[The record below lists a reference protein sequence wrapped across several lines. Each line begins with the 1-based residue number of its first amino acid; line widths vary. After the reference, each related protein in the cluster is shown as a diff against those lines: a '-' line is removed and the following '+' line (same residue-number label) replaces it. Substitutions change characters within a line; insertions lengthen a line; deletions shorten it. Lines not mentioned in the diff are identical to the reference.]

1 MGTRT
6 FSFCEFSISGWQNVM
21 DGIHT
26 AVDQKFERVKI
37 NCVIM
42 RGLNDDEIV
51 NFVNLAQDLVQ
62 FIQRFHAAILLRQ

>member
-1 MGTRT
+1 M
-6 FSFCEFSISGWQNVM
+6 M

-51 NFVNLAQDLVQ
+51 NFVNLAQDLVL
-62 FIQRFHAAILLRQ
+62 FIQSFHAAILLRQ